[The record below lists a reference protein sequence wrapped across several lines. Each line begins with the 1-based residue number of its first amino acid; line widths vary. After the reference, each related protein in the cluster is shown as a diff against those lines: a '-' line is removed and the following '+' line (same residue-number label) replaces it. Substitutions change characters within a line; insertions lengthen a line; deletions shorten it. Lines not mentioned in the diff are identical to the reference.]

1 MFAFLSCPLLT
12 LLTVSAFTN
21 PHIVYSLW
29 GSQDGGPVREKG
41 TKSEGVLQD
50 RKDLLERGSSKT
62 EGSYYSEGH
71 IRSRG
76 LVKERV

>member
-29 GSQDGGPVREKG
+29 GSQDGGPGREKG

-50 RKDLLERGSSKT
+50 RKDLLERGASKT
-62 EGSYYSEGH
+62 EGSYYSGGH
-71 IRSRG
+71 IR
-76 LVKERV
+76 